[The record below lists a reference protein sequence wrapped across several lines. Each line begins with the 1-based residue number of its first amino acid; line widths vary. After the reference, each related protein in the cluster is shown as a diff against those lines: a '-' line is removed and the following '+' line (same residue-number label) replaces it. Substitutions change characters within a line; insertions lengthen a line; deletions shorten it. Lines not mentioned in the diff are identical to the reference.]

1 MSQAG
6 RRSDIKSTASF
17 PDTPRRKR
25 IVPRVALI
33 SGFLALLGL
42 MAILAIDAIQSL
54 RDLEASNFQ
63 VRQDYLTRERT
74 LRKIRASIYESGTLI
89 REYTLSE
96 SSHKTRKSYLAQL
109 HDMRDH
115 TDAAMESCLRQAPPN
130 LQLPVQKL
138 ASELAGYWRAIDHIL
153 GEGVHKNNQVLL
165 HREALAQRAS
175 VLALTSEVSSV
186 NELELKAAEME
197 ISSVF
202 AKSRSRLQNVSALA
216 IGIGLVLAAV
226 SVLYVSRLEDRAEEK
241 YRESLRCQSELK
253 ALSKRLVDAQEDE
266 RRAISRELHDQIA
279 QTLTALLVDVQDL
292 IDAPQGRHSC
302 GSGLQKIRLLAEDCV
317 NKVRNM
323 TLLLRPSMLDDLG
336 LVAALEWQ
344 GREVSKRSGLVVEI
358 LDRNFVDDLP
368 DEHKTCIYRVVQEA
382 LNNCTTHSKA
392 SHVRV
397 FLAEDTER
405 CVLSINDDGVGFDPQ
420 RKRGIG
426 LLGMHER
433 VVRLGGTFAI
443 DSASGRGT
451 RIQVELPLHRT
462 TQTAGQPT

>member
-1 MSQAG
+1 MSQT
-6 RRSDIKSTASF
+6 SDIESTAPF
-17 PDTPRRKR
+17 AGPDRRKR

-33 SGFLALLGL
+33 SGFLALLVL
-42 MAILAIDAIQSL
+42 MGILAFDAIGSL

-74 LRKIRASIYESGTLI
+74 LRKIRVSIFESGTIL
-89 REYTLSE
+89 REYTLSD
-96 SSHKTRKSYLAQL
+96 SSPKTRESYLAQL
-109 HDMRDH
+109 HDMRSH
-115 TDAAMESCLRQAPPN
+115 SNAAMQSCLRQAPPN
-130 LQLPVQKL
+130 LQVSVKKL
-138 ASELAGYWRAIDHIL
+138 ANELEGYWLAIDHIL
-153 GEGVHKNNQVLL
+153 DEGVHKTNQVRL

-186 NELELKAAEME
+186 NELELKVAEAE

-202 AKSRSRLQNVSALA
+202 AKSRSRLLNFSALA
-216 IGIGLVLAAV
+216 IGVGLLLAAV

-241 YRESLRCQSELK
+241 YMESLRCQSELK

-302 GSGLQKIRLLAEDCV
+302 GGGLQKIRLLAEDCV

-382 LNNCTTHSKA
+382 LNNCTTHAKA
-392 SHVRV
+392 RHVRV
-397 FLAEDTER
+397 LLAEDTEH
-405 CVLSINDDGVGFDPQ
+405 CVLSIDDDGVGFDPH
-420 RKRGIG
+420 RNRGIG

>member
-1 MSQAG
+1 MLSLFEASRFHSRADFILWRAYFEGGDMSQAG
-6 RRSDIKSTASF
+6 RRSDIESTAPF

-33 SGFLALLGL
+33 SGFLALLAL

-96 SSHKTRKSYLAQL
+96 SSRKTRNSYLAQL

-130 LQLPVQKL
+130 LQLTVQKL
-138 ASELAGYWRAIDHIL
+138 ANELAGYWRAIDHIL

-175 VLALTSEVSSV
+175 VLALTSDVSSV

-226 SVLYVSRLEDRAEEK
+226 SVLYISRLEDRAEEK

-253 ALSKRLVDAQEDE
+253 ALSKR
-266 RRAISRELHDQIA
+266 
-279 QTLTALLVDVQDL
+279 LVDVQDL

-358 LDRNFVDDLP
+358 LDRNFVVDLP

-426 LLGMHER
+426 LLGIHER

>member
-1 MSQAG
+1 MSQVG
-6 RRSDIKSTASF
+6 RSLDIESTAPFSG
-17 PDTPRRKR
+17 RRKR
-25 IVPRVALI
+25 IVPRAALV
-33 SGFLALLGL
+33 SGFLALLVL
-42 MAILAIDAIQSL
+42 MAILAFDAIRSL

-74 LRKIRASIYESGTLI
+74 LRKIRVSIYESGTLL
-89 REYTLSE
+89 REYTLSD
-96 SSHKTRKSYLAQL
+96 SSPKTRESYLEQL

-115 TDAAMESCLRQAPPN
+115 SNAAMASCLRQAPPN

-138 ASELAGYWRAIDHIL
+138 ASELEGYWRAIDHIL

-175 VLALTSEVSSV
+175 VLALTTEVSSV
-186 NELELKAAEME
+186 NELELKVAEME

-202 AKSRSRLQNVSALA
+202 ARSRSRLQNFSSLA

-241 YRESLRCQSELK
+241 YMESLRCQRELK

-279 QTLTALLVDVQDL
+279 QTLTALLMDVQDL
-292 IDAPQGRHSC
+292 IDSPEGR
-302 GSGLQKIRLLAEDCV
+302 GSSRSPLQKIRLLAEDCV
-317 NKVRNM
+317 SKVRNM

-358 LDRNFVDDLP
+358 RDRNFVDDLP

-392 SHVRV
+392 SHVCV
-397 FLAEDTER
+397 SLAEDTER
-405 CVLSINDDGVGFDPQ
+405 CVLSINDDGVGFDPH
-420 RKRGIG
+420 RNRGIG

-433 VVRLGGTFAI
+433 VARLGGTFAI
-443 DSASGRGT
+443 DSASGAGT

-462 TQTAGQPT
+462 TETAGRWT